1 MIDEKQVMKRAD
13 EIFREKVA
21 SQFPYRAPECLPQII
36 PSRQV
41 RALCKAL
48 VEAINAEGATP

>member
-1 MIDEKQVMKRAD
+1 MINEEEVMERAD
-13 EIFREKVA
+13 EIFRNKVA
-21 SQFPYRAPECLPQII
+21 SQHPYRAPECLPQCI

-48 VEAINAEGATP
+48 VEAINAEGARS